1 MESKDL
7 MKRLMKCW
15 KIGPQMQINKHE
27 RSHRHTIAQN
37 EREAIIQKLVS
48 GAAAG
53 PSNSAHRQERSRT
66 SGQRRNKSFSMRHIG
81 LTLRARLSSTGAAA
95 HPSISDNRTDERDLT
110 RTDTMT
116 IVLLGQ
122 TGSGKSATGNTILR
136 KTHFESRASSVPV
149 TQMCQMAEATICGQ
163 NIRVID
169 TPDFFY
175 EGLRDQHKHIR
186 RCLELSQ
193 PGPDAYVL
201 VMELGRFTD
210 GERLIVRNIQRVFGE
225 DAVREIIILF
235 TGKEKLGEK
244 TVSDYITNTNPHLQ
258 ELARICGS
266 RCLAFNNNDRKD
278 RQFQTL
284 LEMVSEMK
292 RQNGCTD
299 ICVPHPQKESSKKDC
314 TIM

>member
-1 MESKDL
+1 
-7 MKRLMKCW
+7 
-15 KIGPQMQINKHE
+15 
-27 RSHRHTIAQN
+27 
-37 EREAIIQKLVS
+37 
-48 GAAAG
+48 
-53 PSNSAHRQERSRT
+53 
-66 SGQRRNKSFSMRHIG
+66 
-81 LTLRARLSSTGAAA
+81 
-95 HPSISDNRTDERDLT
+95 
-110 RTDTMT
+110 T

-136 KTHFESRASSVPV
+136 KRHFESRASSVPV
-149 TQMCQMAEATICGQ
+149 TQVCQVAEETVCGKK
-163 NIRVID
+163 IRVID

-175 EGLRDQHKHIR
+175 EGLRDQQKHIK

-210 GERLIVRNIQRVFGE
+210 GERMIVHNIRKVFGE
-225 DAVREIIILF
+225 DTVREIVILF

-244 TVSDYITNTNPHLQ
+244 KTLSNYIRNTNPHLQ
-258 ELARICGS
+258 ELTQICGS

-278 RQFQTL
+278 GQIQTL

-299 ICVPHPQKESSKKDC
+299 ICGPHPQKESMKKDC

>member
-1 MESKDL
+1 
-7 MKRLMKCW
+7 
-15 KIGPQMQINKHE
+15 
-27 RSHRHTIAQN
+27 
-37 EREAIIQKLVS
+37 
-48 GAAAG
+48 
-53 PSNSAHRQERSRT
+53 
-66 SGQRRNKSFSMRHIG
+66 MRHIG
-81 LTLRARLSSTGAAA
+81 STLRARLSSTGAVA
-95 HPSISDNRTDERDLT
+95 HPSISDHRTDGRDLT
-110 RTDTMT
+110 KTDTMT

-149 TQMCQMAEATICGQ
+149 TQMCQMAEATVCGQ

-210 GERLIVRNIQRVFGE
+210 GEREIVHNIQKVFGE
-225 DAVREIIILF
+225 DALREIIILF
-235 TGKEKLGEK
+235 TGKEKLREK

-284 LEMVSEMK
+284 LEMVCQMK

-299 ICVPHPQKESSKKDC
+299 ICVPQPRMETMKKDC